1 MAEESELTAYRIYRL
16 KALAARLY
24 VALVDSD
31 TPLYAIKDPMFG
43 HLELTNADADQVI
56 WKAQSGGAFSFS
68 KKFISAEY
76 GVLVKF
82 KQGKLFSRTTREF
95 DYVGSQY
102 KWRWASWLSDH
113 YDCIRT
119 DNGDDVVVAS
129 FKEKAW
135 SRTYGYITLHNE
147 AKWPPGLKEF
157 MILSLYFVVEES
169 RRQARQ
175 AGGD

>member
-1 MAEESELTAYRIYRL
+1 MAGESELTAYRLYRR
-16 KALAARLY
+16 KALTTRVY

-31 TPLYAIKDPMFG
+31 TPLYAIKDPMLG
-43 HLELTNADADQVI
+43 QLELTNADTDQVI
-56 WKAQSGGAFSFS
+56 WKAQPGGTFTFS
-68 KKFISAEY
+68 KKFISAEH
-76 GVLVKF
+76 GALVKF
-82 KQGKLFSRTTREF
+82 KQGKLFSRTTRVF
-95 DYVGSQY
+95 DYAGSQY

-113 YDCIRT
+113 YDCVRT
-119 DNGDDVVVAS
+119 DNGDEEVVAS

-135 SRTYGYITLHNE
+135 SLTYGYITLHNE

-169 RRQARQ
+169 KRQASQ